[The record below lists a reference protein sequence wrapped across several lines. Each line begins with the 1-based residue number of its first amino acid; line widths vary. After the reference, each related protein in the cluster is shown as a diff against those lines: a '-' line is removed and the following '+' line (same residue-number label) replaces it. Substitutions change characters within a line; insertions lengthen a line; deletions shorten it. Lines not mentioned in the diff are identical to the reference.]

1 MTTPAHTPEYT
12 LAQKSGDLLASKNTK
27 IEEQQAVI
35 SDLLNT
41 LEKITL
47 MCHDSNAINDNQAR
61 YDAFKVASGALKQH
75 TGIEHVLRSDLVDV
89 ITWDED
95 WRPVVNKVKKLKPA

>member
-1 MTTPAHTPEYT
+1 METQTPEYV
-12 LAQKSGDLLASKNTK
+12 LAKKTGDLLSSKNTK

-35 SDLLNT
+35 SDLLGA

-61 YDAFKVASGALKQH
+61 YDAFKVASCALKQH
-75 TGIEHVLRSDLVDV
+75 TGIEHVLRSNLVDV
-89 ITWDED
+89 ITWDEN
-95 WRPVVNKVKKLKPA
+95 WQPIVNKVKKFEIA